1 MAFEGLTNKGREYM
15 AKCFA
20 ENKPITFVKV
30 KIGNGSLEDNENP
43 ETFTDIKSLKKEVD
57 ICEKTQIEDAV
68 RLLIQIDN
76 KGIKEGYFPRE
87 IGIYVQDGG
96 QELLYW
102 YINDGTEASW
112 LPSEDRSPVKF
123 KYFINLMATN
133 LDTVIVN
140 WTGTELWVDREFL
153 GKEMAKKVDKT
164 TSITGTGALQGGGA
178 LSENRQI
185 THKDEKGYK
194 HIPLG
199 GATKQFLK
207 WASDGIAKWGA
218 LLWEDIEGK
227 PSALKNPHSLKI
239 KTNGTLKGEY
249 IGDTAKEI
257 NITSA
262 DTGGLMKGSLPAII
276 KDEKTM
282 LDIME
287 NQGGLNFD
295 TSLLYLNDAG
305 TKTAGKLYLDR
316 NKKGLFECRQTTT
329 NTINSTDYFVE
340 YSIKG
345 NADRLAKLPKIIFD
359 GKESS
364 FAIPTEYREAKLF
377 LVTFFAVQ
385 GSTMS
390 DTMTVFIKNNEK
402 HIVNY
407 KFTMGTLTA
416 YNASLEMTDYVLKQ
430 NLENSASTPVN
441 QSEFKILKV
450 VAFY

>member
-15 AKCFA
+15 AKCLA

-227 PSALKNPHSLKI
+227 PSALKNPQSLKI

-262 DTGGLMKGSLPAII
+262 DTGGLMKGNLPAII

-305 TKTAGKLYLDR
+305 TKQVGKLYLDK
-316 NKKGLFECRQTTT
+316 NKKGLFECIKQTTGT
-329 NTINSTDYFVE
+329 VNSTEYFVE
-340 YSIKG
+340 YSIKA
-345 NADRLAKLPKIIFD
+345 NNDRLANLISFVSNDTSQGIIFNNLKIMCGTIPAIAD
-359 GKESS
+359 GGKIYFPKS
-364 FAIPTEYREAKLF
+364 FNNPPTVLVNTDMAIGYGSNITTCIHQIFKDYFIVAHNYGRPQNIF
-377 LVTFFAVQ
+377 WIAV
-385 GSTMS
+385 G
-390 DTMTVFIKNNEK
+390 E
-402 HIVNY
+402 
-407 KFTMGTLTA
+407 
-416 YNASLEMTDYVLKQ
+416 
-430 NLENSASTPVN
+430 
-441 QSEFKILKV
+441 
-450 VAFY
+450 

>member
-15 AKCFA
+15 AKCLA

-164 TSITGTGALQGGGA
+164 V
-178 LSENRQI
+178 LS
-185 THKDEKGYK
+185 K
-194 HIPLG
+194 
-199 GATKQFLK
+199 
-207 WASDGIAKWGA
+207 
-218 LLWEDIEGK
+218 
-227 PSALKNPHSLKI
+227 
-239 KTNGTLKGEY
+239 
-249 IGDTAKEI
+249 
-257 NITSA
+257 
-262 DTGGLMKGSLPAII
+262 
-276 KDEKTM
+276 
-282 LDIME
+282 
-287 NQGGLNFD
+287 
-295 TSLLYLNDAG
+295 
-305 TKTAGKLYLDR
+305 
-316 NKKGLFECRQTTT
+316 
-329 NTINSTDYFVE
+329 
-340 YSIKG
+340 
-345 NADRLAKLPKIIFD
+345 
-359 GKESS
+359 
-364 FAIPTEYREAKLF
+364 
-377 LVTFFAVQ
+377 
-385 GSTMS
+385 
-390 DTMTVFIKNNEK
+390 
-402 HIVNY
+402 VN
-407 KFTMGTLTA
+407 
-416 YNASLEMTDYVLKQ
+416 
-430 NLENSASTPVN
+430 
-441 QSEFKILKV
+441 
-450 VAFY
+450 

>member
-15 AKCFA
+15 AKCLA

-185 THKDEKGYK
+185 IHKDEKGYK

-227 PSALKNPHSLKI
+227 PSALKNPQSLKI

-295 TSLLYLNDAG
+295 TNLLYLNDKG
-305 TKTAGKLYLDR
+305 IKTKGKIYLDR
-316 NKKGLFECRQTTT
+316 NKKGLFECIETTAEDYVT
-329 NTINSTDYFVE
+329 NSTTYFVDI
-340 YSIKG
+340 SNKAS
-345 NADRLAKLPKIIFD
+345 ADRFGNLPTIDYSSKSKIDID
-359 GKESS
+359 NPINGYT
-364 FAIPTEYREAKLF
+364 ATENGYLRIYL
-377 LVTFFAVQ
+377 
-385 GSTMS
+385 STS
-390 DTMTVFIKNNEK
+390 LTR
-402 HIVNY
+402 
-407 KFTMGTLTA
+407 GTLTYTINNIEFFLIEN
-416 YNASLEMTDYVLKQ
+416 YNSSGYPSLIVEQIVPISKNDIFKVSNSMMKAQFFRLKKH
-430 NLENSASTPVN
+430 
-441 QSEFKILKV
+441 F
-450 VAFY
+450 

>member
-15 AKCFA
+15 AKCLA

-227 PSALKNPHSLKI
+227 PLALKNPQSLKI

-295 TSLLYLNDAG
+295 TSLLYLNDVG

-345 NADRLAKLPKIIFD
+345 NADRLANLCEIIPVDKGVCFKYSNGILEYLIKVTAEKTELNIIFKFLLKIKIIN
-359 GKESS
+359 
-364 FAIPTEYREAKLF
+364 
-377 LVTFFAVQ
+377 V
-385 GSTMS
+385 
-390 DTMTVFIKNNEK
+390 
-402 HIVNY
+402 
-407 KFTMGTLTA
+407 
-416 YNASLEMTDYVLKQ
+416 LEIILKQ
-430 NLENSASTPVN
+430 
-441 QSEFKILKV
+441 
-450 VAFY
+450 VAQHFT